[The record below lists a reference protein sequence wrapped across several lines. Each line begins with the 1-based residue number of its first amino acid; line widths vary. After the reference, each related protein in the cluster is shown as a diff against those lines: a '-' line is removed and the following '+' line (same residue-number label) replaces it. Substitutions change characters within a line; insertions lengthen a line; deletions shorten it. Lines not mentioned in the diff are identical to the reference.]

1 MIHPTRRAVVALG
14 VAAPLAVAAAFLAS
28 ASWLFGVAWLV
39 VVAVG
44 FGIDALALLGRRPL
58 DVQLGRPEALYV
70 GEQETVTLTLRGRR
84 WTATEVLLDVEGPAP
99 ALAPATVA
107 ASDQRTVELGFS
119 LLPRRRGAI
128 RLPRAWLRADGP
140 LGVACQIR
148 LHRLDVEVAV
158 LPNIVA
164 AKRQALAFSAADAP
178 LGSKPQH
185 QKGSGTEFEALRDY
199 TAGLDRRAIDWKH
212 SARHRK
218 LLCKEYQTERN
229 HHVVLALDT
238 GRLMAEPVEGIAKID
253 RVCTALLLL
262 CYASLKAGDRVGLC
276 AFDART
282 RLYLAPRGGMS
293 AMAQMQRAFAELDY
307 SLEETNFTLALTE
320 LGGQLNRR
328 SLIVVATDFVDTVT
342 AELMLRNVG
351 HLARR
356 HLVVFVTPANR
367 ALSRQFNADPDSPA
381 DLARAVVAHD
391 ILRERQAVFARLRR
405 LGILCVEAPAEG
417 LGVALVN
424 RYLGIK
430 KRDLI

>member
-14 VAAPLAVAAAFLAS
+14 VAAPLAAAAAFAAS
-28 ASWLFGVAWLV
+28 ALWLFGVAWLGV
-39 VVAVG
+39 VLVG
-44 FGIDALALLGRRPL
+44 FGIDALVLLGRRPL
-58 DVQLGRPEALYV
+58 DVQLRRPAALHV
-70 GEQETVTLTLRGRR
+70 GERETVTLVLRGRR
-84 WTATEVLLDVEGPAP
+84 WSATEVLLDVEGPAP
-99 ALAPATVA
+99 PLEAVSTA
-107 ASDQRTVELGFS
+107 ASEQTTVELAFS
-119 LLPRRRGAI
+119 VLPRRRGAI
-128 RLPRAWLRADGP
+128 RLPCAWLRADGP
-140 LGVACQIR
+140 LGVACQTR
-148 LHRLDVEVAV
+148 PHRLDVELAV
-158 LPNIVA
+158 LPNVVA

-178 LGSKPQH
+178 LGAKPQ
-185 QKGSGTEFEALRDY
+185 QQRGSGAEFEALRDY
-199 TAGLDRRAIDWKH
+199 AAGLDRRAIDWKH

-218 LLCKEYQTERN
+218 LLCKEFQTERN

-238 GRLMAEPVEGIAKID
+238 GRLMAEPVDGVAKID

-262 CYASLKAGDRVGLC
+262 CYASLKAGDRIGFC

-293 AMAQMQRAFAELDY
+293 TMAQVQRAFADLDY
-307 SLEETNFTLALTE
+307 SQEETNFTLALTE
-320 LGGQLNRR
+320 LGGQLKRR

-356 HLVVFVTPANR
+356 HLVLFVTPANR
-367 ALSRQFNADPDSPA
+367 ALATQFDAEPKGLADV
-381 DLARAVVAHD
+381 ARAVVAHD
-391 ILRERQAVFARLRR
+391 LLRERLAVLARLRR
-405 LGILCVEAPAEG
+405 LGILCVEAPVER